1 VNHLTVDGGG
11 TINGRGEEWWARSC
25 KKNSTNV
32 LLPGKLKLLFSSSLI
47 NCVTKVAS
55 KCAFAAM
62 SSCSNG

>member
-11 TINGRGEEWWARSC
+11 SINGMGEEWWARSC
-25 KKNSTNV
+25 KINTKNV
-32 LLPGKLKLLFSSSLI
+32 LLPGNKLIFCSSLI

-55 KCAFAAM
+55 KCPFAAM